1 MTIFTR
7 IGCAI
12 PSNIELVGTE
22 GVTEANMGQYLGIIE
37 QRANEVLQLY
47 AATHDAG
54 RDSGGKDAANTALT
68 TITTILDRGPQE
80 RFGVKRFEI
89 TPPTVSATGGDS
101 DDSDDDAEIKPLNRE
116 ELLARAMRGVAKRS
130 ERKDAKKRGARVTK
144 AEK

>member
-22 GVTEANMGQYLGIIE
+22 GVTEANMGQCLGIIE

-54 RDSGGKDAANTALT
+54 RDSSGADAASTAPT
-68 TITTILDRGPQE
+68 SIATILDRGPQE
-80 RFGVKRFEI
+80 RSGVKRFDI
-89 TPPTVSATGGDS
+89 VPPSVSANGGDS
-101 DDSDDDAEIKPLNRE
+101 DGSDDEMEVKPLNRE
-116 ELLARAMRGVAKRS
+116 ELLARAMRTVAKRG
-130 ERKDAKKRGARVTK
+130 ERKEAKKRGARVK